1 MKTVILCAGRGK
13 RLKGLTE
20 HLPKPLVKVK
30 GKALLEY
37 VLEAFIDSGIKE
49 KDIVLV
55 TGYQRQ
61 KIAKFLHEKR
71 FFVNMVENPDW
82 EHTNMVHSFYKGIE
96 SLPEEDVIVSYGDII
111 YGQSLIEKL
120 IKDQGD
126 IVLPYHV
133 RWRELWQKRFDD
145 PLEDAETFEVDENGL
160 LTEIG
165 RRPES
170 FSQIKGQYM
179 GVFRLSSE
187 GVKLLISFYKRL
199 DNLQIDFTSLFMEMI
214 KNGVNIKTMP
224 YDGIFIE
231 VDREWDLK
239 VAEEQLSG

>member
-96 SLPEEDVIVSYGDII
+96 SLPEEDVILSYGDII
-111 YGQSLIEKL
+111 YSTFGVVESTFSSMLNKGLDTSKL
-120 IKDQGD
+120 
-126 IVLPYHV
+126 V
-133 RWRELWQKRFDD
+133 F
-145 PLEDAETFEVDENGL
+145 GL
-160 LTEIG
+160 CI
-165 RRPES
+165 
-170 FSQIKGQYM
+170 
-179 GVFRLSSE
+179 
-187 GVKLLISFYKRL
+187 
-199 DNLQIDFTSLFMEMI
+199 N
-214 KNGVNIKTMP
+214 
-224 YDGIFIE
+224 
-231 VDREWDLK
+231 
-239 VAEEQLSG
+239 